1 MLNRLAR
8 HHLAAPEG
16 KGGGPGGNPD
26 IHAVMLTYPATPHR
40 IAAFAVF
47 GGNDAPPLPAVRT
60 LLIEKP
66 RLQKPGGS
74 LRGQRFIMS
83 AGGRRK
89 VGRLFGR
96 KGDSSPGEM
105 ADALST
111 VTRAAVVRNKPAH
124 GFSLLNSGRGGDAAA
139 QGRAYKNIYTC
150 REEWHSSHWASPETD
165 GNRPGKA

>member
-1 MLNRLAR
+1 M
-8 HHLAAPEG
+8 P
-16 KGGGPGGNPD
+16 
-26 IHAVMLTYPATPHR
+26 
-40 IAAFAVF
+40 VF

-96 KGDSSPGEM
+96 KGDQLTGGNGGR
-105 ADALST
+105 AFHRD
-111 VTRAAVVRNKPAH
+111 RAAVVRNKPAH